1 MALPEGTPPFLLGT
15 VVATPGALERF
26 GTATIAALLARH
38 ASGDW
43 GDLCASDRSR
53 NERALRA
60 GERIFSAYD
69 ISGIAPS
76 RRPQIAQFGIRAV
89 LAGTLANLMSA
100 AIAGI
105 LIGGS

>member
-43 GDLCASDRSR
+43 GDLCASDRSK

-69 ISGIAPS
+69 TP
-76 RRPQIAQFGIRAV
+76 
-89 LAGTLANLMSA
+89 AGRCWVITEADRSSTCALLPEDY
-100 AIAGI
+100 
-105 LIGGS
+105 